1 MQEAKMAAS
10 SRKKTSA
17 PAAKPPSHS
26 NTGAAYQQYQS
37 AVQFVQQSK
46 YEKALAAFEK
56 LLPVAPPELAERCRM
71 YIVTCRR
78 QSERATLAFDSPAER
93 FDYAVSQL
101 NQGLFEEARDQL
113 HALLADHPKADY
125 GYYGLAV
132 LGSMT
137 GMPQDCLENLARAIE
152 LNPKNRLQARTDN
165 DFQNMLDDP
174 RFTELL
180 YPEVP

>member
-1 MQEAKMAAS
+1 MAAS
-10 SRKKTSA
+10 SRKKSSA
-17 PAAKPPSHS
+17 QAAKTSS
-26 NTGAAYQQYQS
+26 QSTAGAAFQHYQS

-46 YEKALAAFEK
+46 YDKALAAFEK

-71 YIVTCRR
+71 YIATCRR
-78 QSERATLAFDSPAER
+78 QLEHAALAFESPAER

-101 NQGLFEEARDQL
+101 NQGLFDEAREQL
-113 HALLADHPKADY
+113 NALLADNPKADY

-137 GMPQDCLENLARAIE
+137 GMPQDCLENLARAID
-152 LNPKNRLQARTDN
+152 LNPQYRLQARTDN